1 MLLLC
6 STSYISSSSCYVAAG
21 MTTGCSLWSCR
32 DQMWVN
38 YMVGWGFWPPL
49 LNKVNYN
56 HEMFLNCPNYLHN
69 WCGPEHTVVIS
80 QELVCWHEMEMCISI
95 SAQNVGH
102 IMGQM
107 MKQVVQAMVIVD
119 QPVVFVMRMCWY
131 GFTSHPWTFILFFWS
146 SLTILWSVQGD
157 ILLKLGHS
165 SHPRAP
171 PFIHT
176 VTLLLQHTHQGLS
189 RLRTGLWGWL
199 RTAVS
204 MIARSQA
211 NGLVLP
217 CLTEI

>member
-1 MLLLC
+1 MWPWAHSGNIPGISLLEWNGD
-6 STSYISSSSCYVAAG
+6 V
-21 MTTGCSLWSCR
+21 
-32 DQMWVN
+32 
-38 YMVGWGFWPPL
+38 
-49 LNKVNYN
+49 
-56 HEMFLNCPNYLHN
+56 H
-69 WCGPEHTVVIS
+69 
-80 QELVCWHEMEMCISI
+80 ISI
-95 SAQNVGH
+95 SAQNIGH

-107 MKQVVQAMVIVD
+107 LKQVVQAMVIVD

-171 PFIHT
+171 HSDT
-176 VTLLLQHTHQGLS
+176 HTHSHSPPPTHTRQGLS

-211 NGLVLP
+211 NVLVLP